1 MPLNIICLRPRRI
14 DVTEFC
20 IIAFYHQIVTDFSK
34 VIVEIKSLRSHTTT
48 TSKISVSCRTKIK
61 QRTKIRKR
69 SGRNGKNSQHQWKKK
84 KSKKGTKI
92 QRLSLK
98 KGEKRKH
105 GAARAQSLEVI
116 LSIIHAHCP
125 HHIASIRT
133 A

>member
-1 MPLNIICLRPRRI
+1 M
-14 DVTEFC
+14 E
-20 IIAFYHQIVTDFSK
+20 
-34 VIVEIKSLRSHTTT
+34 
-48 TSKISVSCRTKIK
+48 
-61 QRTKIRKR
+61 
-69 SGRNGKNSQHQWKKK
+69 KK

-133 A
+133 AWTASVCLKLLVNSTTVTFFFFLFFFLNWNPLEIL